1 MTPALTWLTLTLLLT
16 LAYIFAPAAART
28 LKFGANWNAGAR
40 DKDMGDPGVLAG
52 RLLRAQANLYE
63 TLPLM
68 IGAVLIAHVAGAD
81 AGQAA
86 LGAQLY
92 FFSRLVYL
100 PLYAFGVPY
109 LRSVAWLV
117 GLYGF
122 FTVLMAI
129 LSAPQALAG

>member
-1 MTPALTWLTLTLLLT
+1 MTPALTWLTLTLFLA

-68 IGAVLIAHVAGAD
+68 VGAVLIAHVANAD

-86 LGAQLY
+86 LHGLQGA
-92 FFSRLVYL
+92 LVALHGLQGALVALQVGVHWSPRGPSQDAATL
-100 PLYAFGVPY
+100 PH
-109 LRSVAWLV
+109 LR
-117 GLYGF
+117 
-122 FTVLMAI
+122 
-129 LSAPQALAG
+129 